1 MKLCNECGGDMNRV
15 GLFNCD
21 DGHPLPNL
29 AQRIARA
36 IANDLNDRRG
46 LHLSSLDDER
56 RNDIV
61 DTWEILIEAEL
72 IAEQRAEPKGTD
84 RECL

>member
-1 MKLCNECGGDMNRV
+1 MSECEQCGGDLNRV
-15 GLFNCD
+15 GLFNCN

-36 IANDLNDRRG
+36 IENDLNDRRG
-46 LHLSSLDDER
+46 FHLSSLDDER

-61 DTWEILIEAEL
+61 DTWETLIGKILRTEA
-72 IAEQRAEPKGTD
+72 KDG
-84 RECL
+84 

>member
-1 MKLCNECGGDMNRV
+1 MILCINCGGDLRRV

-21 DGHPLPNL
+21 TGHPPPTL

-36 IANDLNDRRG
+36 IENDLNDRRG
-46 LHLSSLDDER
+46 LHLSSLADER

-61 DTWEILIEAEL
+61 DTWEALIEAEL
-72 IAEQRAEPKGTD
+72 TSKEKPIDP
-84 RECL
+84 